1 MEARIQYDFSGRLW
15 KSEGQ
20 GGWHFVSLPKDT
32 SQEIR
37 ANLQW
42 QEEGWGRMKA
52 MAKIEDV
59 EWETAIWFDKKKDTY
74 LLPVKAVIRKKIKLE
89 LNQVLELSISI

>member
-1 MEARIQYDFSGRLW
+1 MQAKIRYDFSGELW

-20 GGWHFVSLPKDT
+20 GGWYFVSLPKDI
-32 SQEIR
+32 SIEIR

-74 LLPVKAVIRKKIKLE
+74 LLPIKADIRKKVKLE
-89 LNQVLELSISI
+89 LDQFLDLSISI